1 MKNYLKTNTYRIFTA
16 VSLAFAVCCETP
28 AYAADAIHKLAQ
40 KEKPPL
46 LDTLRDLVNIESG
59 SYDPEGLEQIAA
71 HLTKRFTALGAKVD
85 MVDGNA
91 EATRDSGSPEKIG
104 RTLRAVFTGT
114 GTRKILLLAHMDT
127 VYRRGMLAG
136 QPFKIEGDRAYGL
149 GIADNKQGMALILH
163 TMTMLNSMNFRDYG
177 TITVLVTG
185 DEEVGSPASRH
196 ILTRLGAE
204 HDATLSFEGGGTPQ
218 QAILSV
224 ATSGSANAT
233 ITVRG
238 RAAHSGSAPHLGI
251 NAVDE
256 LAHQILQSRDLSD
269 PKIGLRANWVLAQGG
284 LVRNMIPPGAQ
295 ATMNIR
301 VLRVQD
307 LDGIEAKLRERIKNK
322 LLPQAQV
329 ELNFE
334 RGRPPLEGKPASLAL
349 SAYGAKVAAEV
360 GYKIKADDE
369 PRGGGT
375 DAAFAGLKTNNPVVE
390 GFGLQ
395 GFGAHTTNAEYIVIP
410 SIEPRLYLAARMIM
424 DISSGKA
431 PLAPV
436 K

>member
-1 MKNYLKTNTYRIFTA
+1 MKNIFKSKSYVRVLAA
-16 VSLAFAVCCETP
+16 VLWLGAGLATP
-28 AYAADAIHKLAQ
+28 ALAMEAVQKLAQ
-40 KEKPPL
+40 KEKPLL
-46 LDTLRDLVNIESG
+46 LDTLKELVQIESG
-59 SYDPEGLEQIAA
+59 SYELEGLEQIGAA
-71 HLTKRFTALGAKVD
+71 LTRRFTQLGAKVE
-85 MVDGNA
+85 MIDGNA

-104 RTLRAVFTGT
+104 RTLRAAFTGT
-114 GTRKILLLAHMDT
+114 GTKKILLLAHMDT
-127 VYRRGMLAG
+127 VYRKGMLAG
-136 QPFKIEGDRAYGL
+136 QPYKIDGDRAYGL
-149 GIADNKQGMALILH
+149 GIADNRQGMALILH
-163 TMTMLNSMNFRDYG
+163 TMTMLNVLNFRDYG
-177 TITVLVTG
+177 TLTVLVTA

-196 ILTRLGAE
+196 VLARLGAE

-269 PKIGLRANWVLAQGG
+269 AKIGLRANWVLAQGG

-307 LDGIEAKLRERIKNK
+307 LDGIEAKLKERIKNK

-334 RGRPPLEGKPASLAL
+334 RGRPPLEAKPASLAL
-349 SAYGAKVAAEV
+349 AHYGQKVAAEV

-395 GFGAHTTNAEYIVIP
+395 GFGAHTTNAEYIVIS
-410 SIEPRLYLAARMIM
+410 SIEPRLYLATRMIM
-424 DISSGKA
+424 DIASGKA
-431 PLAPV
+431 PL

>member
-1 MKNYLKTNTYRIFTA
+1 MKNSLKTNTYINFIIWAFVLAATPVAAMEA
-16 VSLAFAVCCETP
+16 VQ
-28 AYAADAIHKLAQ
+28 KLAQ
-40 KEKPPL
+40 KEKPLL

-59 SYDPEGLEQIAA
+59 SFDHEGLEQIAA
-71 HLTKRFTALGAKVD
+71 HLGKRFTQLGAKVD
-85 MVDGNA
+85 MIDGNA
-91 EATRDSGSPEKIG
+91 GATRDSGSPEKLG
-104 RTLRAVFTGT
+104 RMLRATFTGT
-114 GTRKILLLAHMDT
+114 GAKKILLLAHMDT
-127 VYRRGMLAG
+127 VYRKGMLAG
-136 QPFKIEGDRAYGL
+136 QPYKIEGDRAYGL
-149 GIADNKQGMALILH
+149 GIADNRQGMGVILH
-163 TMTMLNSMNFRDYG
+163 TMSMLNTLNFRDYG

-204 HDATLSFEGGGTPQ
+204 HDVTLSFEGGGTPQ

-238 RAAHSGSAPHLGI
+238 RASHSGSAPHLGI

-307 LDGIEAKLRERIKNK
+307 LDGIEATLRERIKNK

-329 ELNFE
+329 ELNYE
-334 RGRPPLEGKPASLAL
+334 RGRPPLQARPASLAL
-349 SAYGAKVAAEV
+349 SAYGQKIAAEV

-375 DAAFAGLKTNNPVVE
+375 DAAYAGLKTRAPVVE

-395 GFGAHTTNAEYIVIP
+395 GFGSHTTNAEYIVIA

-424 DISSGKA
+424 DISGGKA
-431 PLAPV
+431 PLAPPQ
-436 K
+436 

>member
-1 MKNYLKTNTYRIFTA
+1 MKNHLKTNSYKTFSA
-16 VSLAFAVCCETP
+16 VLLGIALCATSAHAMEAVQ
-28 AYAADAIHKLAQ
+28 KLAQ
-40 KEKPPL
+40 KEKPLL

-59 SYDPEGLEQIAA
+59 SYDADGLEQIAA
-71 HLTKRFTALGAKVD
+71 HLAKRFTALGAKVD
-85 MVDGNA
+85 LIDGNA
-91 EATRDSGSPEKIG
+91 EATRDTGSPEKIG
-104 RTLRAVFTGT
+104 RTLRAIFTGT
-114 GTRKILLLAHMDT
+114 GTKKILLLAHMDT
-127 VYRRGMLAG
+127 VYRKGMLAG
-136 QPFKIEGDRAYGL
+136 QPYKIDGERAYGL

-163 TMTMLNSMNFRDYG
+163 TMAMLNTVNFRDYG
-177 TITVLVTG
+177 TITVLVTA

-196 ILTRLGAE
+196 ILARLGAE

-238 RAAHSGSAPHLGI
+238 RASHSGSAPHLGV

-301 VLRVQD
+301 VLRVAD
-307 LDGIEAKLRERIKNK
+307 LDGIEAKLKERIKNK

-349 SAYGAKVAAEV
+349 SAYGQKIAAEV

-424 DISSGKA
+424 DVSSGKA
-431 PLAPV
+431 PL

>member
-1 MKNYLKTNTYRIFTA
+1 MKSCFKTNTYIALIAWAFF
-16 VSLAFAVCCETP
+16 LAATP
-28 AYAADAIHKLAQ
+28 AAALDAVHKLAE
-40 KEKPPL
+40 KEKPLL

-59 SYDPEGLEQIAA
+59 SFDHEGLEQISA
-71 HLTKRFTALGAKVD
+71 HLTKRFSALGAKVD
-85 MVDGNA
+85 MIDGNA
-91 EATRDSGSPEKIG
+91 EATRDSGSPDKLG
-104 RTLRAVFTGT
+104 RMLRATFTGT
-114 GTRKILLLAHMDT
+114 GTKKILLLAHMDT

-136 QPFKIEGDRAYGL
+136 QPFKIDGDRAYGL
-149 GIADNKQGMALILH
+149 GIADNRHGMALILH
-163 TMTMLNSMNFRDYG
+163 AMSMLNTLNFRDYG
-177 TITVLVTG
+177 TVTVLITG

-196 ILTRLGAE
+196 TLIRLGAD
-204 HDATLSFEGGGTPQ
+204 HDATLSFENGGTPQ
-218 QAILSV
+218 QALLSV

-238 RAAHSGSAPHLGI
+238 RVAHSGNAPHLGI

-256 LAHQILQSRDLSD
+256 LAHQILQARDLSD

-349 SAYGAKVAAEV
+349 SAYGQKIAAEI
-360 GYKIKADDE
+360 GYNIRATDE

-410 SIEPRLYLAARMIM
+410 SIEPRLYLATRMIM
-424 DISSGKA
+424 DIASGKA
-431 PLAPV
+431 PLTPV
-436 K
+436 R